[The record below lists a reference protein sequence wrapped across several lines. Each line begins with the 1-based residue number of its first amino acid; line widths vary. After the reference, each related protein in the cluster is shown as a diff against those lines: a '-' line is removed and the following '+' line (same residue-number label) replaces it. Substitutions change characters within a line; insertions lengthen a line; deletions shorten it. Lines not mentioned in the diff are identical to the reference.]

1 MENAFFN
8 FKVIQRSLVTLFLLL
23 IFLWVIGFANFLR
36 SIPIQTPGEI
46 VKSDAIIVLTGGSR
60 RLEVGIT
67 LLENDKADLLFVS
80 GVNEKVTRS
89 DILNLL
95 DGGKLPKSTKFFDCC
110 ITLGYTAEDTRGNAR
125 ESLQWVRDNSLS
137 SIILVTSNYHMQRAY
152 LEFKLQNPNMKIT
165 QYPVSNGEFRLSS
178 WLSNSKR
185 FVLLFLEFHKL
196 ILTNLRAYCC
206 YP

>member
-8 FKVIQRSLVTLFLLL
+8 LKGIQRLLATLFLLL
-23 IFLWVIGFANFLR
+23 VFLWVIGFANFLR
-36 SIPIQTPGEI
+36 SIPIHTPGDI
-46 VKSDAIIVLTGGSR
+46 VKSDAIIVLTGGPK

-67 LLENDKADLLFVS
+67 LLEKGKAALLFVS

-89 DILNLL
+89 DILNLF
-95 DGGKLPKSTKFFDCC
+95 DGGKIPKSPKLFNCC
-110 ITLGYTAEDTRGNAR
+110 ITLGYTAENTRGNAR
-125 ESLQWVRDNSLS
+125 ESLQWVGDNSLS

-152 LEFKLQNPNMKIT
+152 LEFKSQNPNIKIT
-165 QYPVSNGEFRLSS
+165 QYPVFNGEFRLLS
-178 WLSNSKR
+178 WLIHSDK